1 MQHSGTHNRQQPLR
15 IAAVTL
21 LLVEDDK
28 LVRLTVAMMLEDLG
42 FTVLE
47 ATTGEAALQ
56 QLKAG
61 LDTDILVTD
70 IDLGPGIS
78 GLQLADQVR
87 ALRPAL
93 PVVFVTGRVT
103 TLQERA
109 CREPEAYLPK
119 PFEGETLAR
128 MVRSLLPA

>member
-1 MQHSGTHNRQQPLR
+1 MSDRCH
-15 IAAVTL
+15 VTL
-21 LLVEDDK
+21 LLVEDDD
-28 LVRLTVAMMLEDLG
+28 LVRLTVAMTLEDLG

-87 ALRPAL
+87 EGWPRL
-93 PVVFVTGRVT
+93 PVVFVTGRT
-103 TLQERA
+103 PTLQGRPR
-109 CREPEAYLPK
+109 REPEAYLPK

-128 MVRSLLPA
+128 VVHGLLAA

>member
-1 MQHSGTHNRQQPLR
+1 MSDRSH
-15 IAAVTL
+15 VTL
-21 LLVEDDK
+21 LLVEDDE
-28 LVRLTVAMMLEDLG
+28 LVRLTVAMTLEDLG

-56 QLKAG
+56 QLKTG
-61 LDTDILVTD
+61 LDPDILVTD

-87 ALRPAL
+87 EGWPRL
-93 PVVFVTGRVT
+93 PVVFVTGRT
-103 TLQERA
+103 PTLQGRPRRER
-109 CREPEAYLPK
+109 EAYLPK

-128 MVRSLLPA
+128 VVHGLLAA

>member
-1 MQHSGTHNRQQPLR
+1 MSIRPH
-15 IAAVTL
+15 VTL
-21 LLVEDDK
+21 LLVEDDD

-56 QLKAG
+56 RLKAG
-61 LDTDILVTD
+61 LDADILVTD

-87 ALRPAL
+87 EAWPRL

-103 TLQERA
+103 TLHGRPSRKA
-109 CREPEAYLPK
+109 EAYLSK
-119 PFEGETLAR
+119 PFSGEALAR
-128 MVRSLLPA
+128 VVRSLLPA

>member
-1 MQHSGTHNRQQPLR
+1 MSDRCH
-15 IAAVTL
+15 VTL
-21 LLVEDDK
+21 LLVEDDD
-28 LVRLTVAMMLEDLG
+28 LVRLTVAMTLEDLG

-87 ALRPAL
+87 EGWPRL
-93 PVVFVTGRVT
+93 PVVFVTGRT
-103 TLQERA
+103 PTLQGRPRRER
-109 CREPEAYLPK
+109 EAYLPK

-128 MVRSLLPA
+128 VVHGLLAA

>member
-1 MQHSGTHNRQQPLR
+1 MSIRPH
-15 IAAVTL
+15 VTL
-21 LLVEDDK
+21 LLVEDDD
-28 LVRLTVAMMLEDLG
+28 LVRLTVAMVLEDLG

-87 ALRPAL
+87 ALRPRL

-103 TLQERA
+103 TLQGRARRER
-109 CREPEAYLPK
+109 EAYLPK
-119 PFEGETLAR
+119 PFEGETLAS
-128 MVRSLLPA
+128 VVHSLLPA

>member
-1 MQHSGTHNRQQPLR
+1 MSDPRP
-15 IAAVTL
+15 ITL
-21 LLVEDDK
+21 LLVEDDD
-28 LVRLTVAMMLEDLG
+28 LVCMSVTMMLEDLG

-61 LDTDILVTD
+61 LDPDILVTD

-78 GLQLADQVR
+78 GLQLADQVW
-87 ALRPAL
+87 ALRPRL

-103 TLQERA
+103 TLQGRA
-109 CREPEAYLPK
+109 CREREAYLSK

-128 MVRSLLPA
+128 VVHSLLPA

>member
-1 MQHSGTHNRQQPLR
+1 MSDPRP
-15 IAAVTL
+15 VTL
-21 LLVEDDK
+21 LLVEDDE

-42 FTVLE
+42 FKVLE

-61 LDTDILVTD
+61 LDPDILVTD

-78 GLQLADQVR
+78 GLQLGDQVR
-87 ALRPAL
+87 ALRPGL

-103 TLQERA
+103 TLQGRA
-109 CREPEAYLPK
+109 CREREAYLPK
-119 PFEGETLAR
+119 PFEGEMLGR
-128 MVRSLLPA
+128 VVHSLLPA